1 MASDPNQTSGQT
13 HVFITKNKNQNQK
26 QSKRNRRAWQ
36 SLPEG
41 GREAAAESCDGCCSS
56 AVRRPWRR
64 IASQR
69 RRALQRYGAA
79 KAPVPCPQPGVA
91 ASRPSIGEMLTA
103 RVGALRW
110 FSYFWQ
116 PTCISH
122 ACRRALMPLLGGH
135 SKLTCIVRWEQRII
149 HPAGCLAQPFGF

>member
-1 MASDPNQTSGQT
+1 MASNRNQTSGQT
-13 HVFITKNKNQNQK
+13 HVFLKKNKNQNQK
-26 QSKRNRRAWQ
+26 KSERKRMTWQ
-36 SLPEG
+36 SLPEE
-41 GREAAAESCDGCCSS
+41 GREAAAESCDGCCTS

-79 KAPVPCPQPGVA
+79 KAPVPWPQPGVA

-103 RVGALRW
+103 RAGSLRW

-122 ACRRALMPLLGGH
+122 ACRRALMSLPGGH
-135 SKLTCIVRWEQRII
+135 SKLTCVVRWEQRII
-149 HPAGCLAQPFGF
+149 HRAGCLAQPFGF